1 MKKKYNRASLSVEAA
16 KYEIGKGMEDGFHL
30 WSTVITNGWISTEGL
45 VKITNENGEVV
56 CPFIQNRR
64 GLIFIREGDY
74 IIYDDGV
81 IINICHKKYFVYGS
95 YYSRFYISNVFYDT
109 ILPI

>member
-45 VKITNENGEVV
+45 VKITNENGQVV

-74 IIYDDGV
+74 IIYDDGGERH
-81 IINICHKKYFVYGS
+81 CCGSDKFHK
-95 YYSRFYISNVFYDT
+95 RFTEVE
-109 ILPI
+109 